1 MVFNWGVFFDLF
13 VQTNSFHENY
23 YPSADQKKGRI
34 RVYAFCGT
42 IFKWI
47 KYQYESKLLI
57 YLMVNIFT
65 PRTNDDSG
73 ILRKICLQAADSATT
88 STPKMFHYYLMNII
102 IFISKQRGAH
112 RKRGGSFQQN
122 FSPCTFGGDQ
132 PGRGEQEISAALLHR
147 G

>member
-1 MVFNWGVFFDLF
+1 
-13 VQTNSFHENY
+13 
-23 YPSADQKKGRI
+23 
-34 RVYAFCGT
+34 
-42 IFKWI
+42 
-47 KYQYESKLLI
+47 
-57 YLMVNIFT
+57 MVNIFT

-88 STPKMFHYYLMNII
+88 STPKMFHYLI
-102 IFISKQRGAH
+102 ISKQRGAH